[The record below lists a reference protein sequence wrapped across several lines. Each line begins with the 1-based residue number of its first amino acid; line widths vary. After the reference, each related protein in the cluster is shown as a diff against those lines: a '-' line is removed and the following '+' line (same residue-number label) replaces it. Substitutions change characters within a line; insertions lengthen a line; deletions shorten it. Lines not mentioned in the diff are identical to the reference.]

1 MSNKITN
8 SRGFT
13 LVELMIATV
22 IFSVILLLISAG
34 MIQVGRL
41 FYKGSTSVNTQEVAR
56 TILDDIS
63 QAIQFSGETVTLP
76 TAVYPNRF
84 CVGSRRYT
92 YALGTR
98 LTNSNQVFL
107 VDQFSSTCNDSTP
120 PNNLAAPNAGSREL
134 MGFNMRLTNLV
145 ITPGPNNTYSIT
157 VKVLYGENDTMS
169 NPTTPNAECLNERS
183 TSQFCAASELSTTVK
198 KRIE

>member
-1 MSNKITN
+1 MSSKTTN
-8 SRGFT
+8 SQGFT

-22 IFSVILLLISAG
+22 IFSVVLLLISAG

-41 FYKGSTSVNTQEVAR
+41 FYKGSTSVNTQEIAR
-56 TILDDIS
+56 TIIDDIS
-63 QAIQFSGETVTLP
+63 QAIQFGGETVSLP

-84 CVGSRRYT
+84 CIGSRRYT

-98 LTNSNQVFL
+98 LTDTNQVLL
-107 VDQFSSTCNDSTP
+107 VDQASSTCNDSTP
-120 PNNLAAPNAGSREL
+120 PNNLAAPSANSREL
-134 MGFNMRLTNLV
+134 MGFNMRLANLT
-145 ITPGPNNTYSIT
+145 ITPGLNGTYSIT
-157 VKVLYGENDTMS
+157 VKVVYGEDDTMS
-169 NPTTPNAECLNERS
+169 DPGGPNAECLNERS